1 MTYQE
6 LKAEE
11 NKYVMNTYGRFTIAL
26 DRGEGATV
34 WDVEGRKYIDLASGI
49 GVNCMGYNNQII
61 IDAITAQAHKLMHVS
76 NLFTTEPMVQVAKK
90 LVEKTHLGGKVFFAN
105 SGAEANEG
113 AIKLARK
120 YSFDKYGEG
129 RYKVL
134 TLINSFHG
142 RTVTTLKATGQER
155 FHNYFFPFTE
165 GFDYAAANDI
175 KSVRAKADDMTCA
188 IMMELIQGEGGVLP
202 LDREFVKEVEKL
214 CREKD
219 MLLII
224 DEVQTGIGRTGSLF
238 AFQQYDIKPDV
249 VTMAKGLGGGM
260 PIGAVMAADTCCN
273 VLTPGTHA
281 TTFGGTPI
289 VCSAANVVL
298 DTVGDGQFLMKVRE
312 KGEYLRNGILSLG
325 SPNIKGVRGMGLM
338 LGIIVEE
345 GKHSVF
351 ANKLIENGVLAITA
365 GKNAVRLLP
374 PLTISK
380 EEMDEAL
387 SIMDSYLKKN
397 GLLPEVKQAVLM
409 QKVYLLMQQNRV
421 NELEQPLKEGVAL
434 LPESFEGKAF
444 GKLLDKLPEIKKE
457 RGLLKPGEEPPLPPG
472 AIRATKMIVPTA
484 PAK

>member
-1 MTYQE
+1 MTYNE
-6 LKAEE
+6 LKSEE
-11 NKYVMNTYGRFTIAL
+11 NKYVMNTYGRFPIAL
-26 DRGEGATV
+26 DHGEGATL
-34 WDVEGRKYIDLASGI
+34 WDVEGKKYIDLASGI
-49 GVNCMGYNNQII
+49 GVNCLGYANPAI
-61 IDAITAQAHKLMHVS
+61 IDAIDKQAHKLMHVS

-165 GFDYAAANDI
+165 GFDYAVANDI
-175 KSVRAKADDMTCA
+175 KSVRAKA
-188 IMMELIQGEGGVLP
+188 
-202 LDREFVKEVEKL
+202 
-214 CREKD
+214 
-219 MLLII
+219 
-224 DEVQTGIGRTGSLF
+224 QTGIGRTGSLF

-387 SIMDSYLKKN
+387 AIM
-397 GLLPEVKQAVLM
+397 A
-409 QKVYLLMQQNRV
+409 KV
-421 NELEQPLKEGVAL
+421 
-434 LPESFEGKAF
+434 F
-444 GKLLDKLPEIKKE
+444 
-457 RGLLKPGEEPPLPPG
+457 
-472 AIRATKMIVPTA
+472 
-484 PAK
+484 